1 MIRIEG
7 RRILATFFLFAGAA
21 LMGAPAEAEVH
32 ATPEFESGETRP
44 VSIGLLPAHVMLMK
58 QKMIRR
64 SNEVEEAGE
73 LEGHLTAAVA
83 SELGAH
89 GYEVRVLDAESISAD
104 ARLQELV
111 VDADRRY
118 GETLTNIMSR
128 LSKKRVKRREYN
140 AGDSMKLLAA
150 HLGVDAIAFV
160 RMDVVASGK
169 AVQALNF
176 GLGGTQTMMS
186 VSLIDGTS
194 ADIEAYITLPVMRRG
209 KLAGGYDDMMADPD
223 VEMSRY
229 ASVTLDDLQEADPS
243 LRVEAS
249 DEDVLDDLES
259 LLE

>member
-1 MIRIEG
+1 MRRIEW
-7 RRILATFFLFAGAA
+7 RRVVVTMLMTFVAVGGTSAR
-21 LMGAPAEAEVH
+21 AEVH

-44 VSIGLLPAHVMLMK
+44 VSIALLPAHVLLMK

-83 SELGAH
+83 SELTAR
-89 GYEVRVLDAESISAD
+89 GYEVRVLDTASISAD

-118 GETLTNIMSR
+118 SETLTNIMSR
-128 LSKKRVKRREYN
+128 ISKKRVTRREYN

-160 RMDVVASGK
+160 RMDVIASGK

-176 GLGGTQTMMS
+176 GMGGTQTMMS
-186 VSLIDGTS
+186 ISVIDGAS
-194 ADIEAYITLPVMRRG
+194 ADIEAYITLPVLRRG
-209 KLAGGYDDMMADPD
+209 KLAGGYDDMMKDPD
-223 VEMSRY
+223 VEMARY
-229 ASVTLDDLQEADPS
+229 ARVTLDDLPNAEPG
-243 LRVEAS
+243 LRLEQT
-249 DEDVLDDLES
+249 DDDVLTDLES
-259 LLE
+259 LL